1 MIVAVPAL
9 APYAPWIGLAALIA
23 LFVLFARES
32 VAPVVLAI
40 VGAVAM
46 MILGF
51 ISPKELL
58 AVFSN
63 SAPIAIGAMFVMT
76 AALTRT
82 GVLEKVASAVLR
94 RARRR
99 PRLAVG
105 EISIGAVLASG
116 FMNNTP
122 VVMVLIPILKRLA
135 SQMGVAATRVLIPLS
150 YLSILGGTLTLIGT
164 STNLLVDGV
173 AQQEGLA
180 PFGVFEITPIGI
192 IAAVVGSLFLFIAGP
207 FLLPDRPDDEDDKAH
222 ESDRYLSEL
231 LISEGS
237 TWIGQRL
244 AESPLSRRSGIQ
256 VLGLRDGNR
265 THRADLGQRVIE
277 AGQRWIIAAV
287 PSELAT
293 LAEESD
299 AAVGLV
305 GLGGGVST
313 SGKERPADLQ
323 LVEAVISATHPVI
336 GRRLAEIPMLS
347 RIRVRVLGLA
357 RPRHVPG
364 PDLASATVRAGDRML
379 VAGGR
384 DALSAMRA
392 NVGLADVNR
401 SDVRAFVRHKAPIAV
416 ATLAAIVLGAALL
429 GWPIEALA
437 IAGVGVVLLTR
448 CLEPEEAWNAID
460 GNTLV
465 LIFAMLAFGT
475 GLQNAGTVKLIVDAI
490 APVLALASPIIVLA
504 GIYAL
509 TSLLTEIVTN
519 NAVAVILTPV
529 VIALAA
535 TLGLDARP
543 LVMAVMFGASAS
555 FATPI
560 GYQTNTLVYGA
571 ANYKFADFLR
581 IGVPMNIIVGI
592 AVVCGIAFTA

>member
-1 MIVAVPAL
+1 MIAAIPAL
-9 APYAPWIGLAALIA
+9 APYAPWIGLAALSA
-23 LFVLFARES
+23 LFVLFARET

-40 VGAVAM
+40 VAAVAM
-46 MILGF
+46 MGLGF
-51 ISPKELL
+51 LSPKELL

-82 GVLEKVASAVLR
+82 GVLEQVASAVLR
-94 RARRR
+94 RARRK

-105 EISIGAVLASG
+105 EISVGAVLASG

-135 SQMGVAATRVLIPLS
+135 SHMGVAATRVLIPLS

-192 IAAVVGSLFLFIAGP
+192 IAAIVGSLFLFIAGP
-207 FLLPDRPDDEDDKAH
+207 FLLPDRPDEEEETH
-222 ESDRYLSEL
+222 ESERYLSEL
-231 LISEGS
+231 LISDTS
-237 TWIGQRL
+237 TWIG
-244 AESPLSRRSGIQ
+244 ETMGNSPLSRRSGIQ

-265 THRADLGQRVIE
+265 THRSDLDRRVIE
-277 AGQRWIIAAV
+277 AGQRWIISAV

-293 LAEESD
+293 LAEETD

-305 GLGGGVST
+305 GLGGGVAT
-313 SGKERPADLQ
+313 SGKGRPADLQ

-336 GRRLAEIPMLS
+336 GRRLVEIPMLS

-384 DALSAMRA
+384 DALAAMRA

-401 SDVRAFVRHKAPIAV
+401 SDVRAFVRNKAPIAV

-475 GLQNAGTVKLIVDAI
+475 GLQNAGTVQLIVDAI
-490 APVLALASPIIVLA
+490 APALALASPLVVLI
-504 GIYAL
+504 GIYAM
-509 TSLLTEIVTN
+509 TSILTEIVTN
-519 NAVAVILTPV
+519 NAVAVILTPL

-535 TLGLDARP
+535 TVGIEARP

-581 IGVPMNIIVGI
+581 IGVPMNIIVGL
-592 AVVCGIAFTA
+592 AVVAGIATMAK